1 MLNIWGRANSI
12 NVQKVLWCCAELDV
26 PFHRTDLG
34 GPFGGN
40 REAEYLK
47 LNPNGL
53 VPTVSD
59 GDLVLWESNAIVR
72 YVAARYGAGI
82 LCPED
87 FAERAAADKWMDWQ
101 LGTLWADFRPAFI
114 GLVRTPREERDP
126 AAIGA
131 SLEETS
137 RDWAMLDAHLASRE
151 YVTGPTLSMADIPL
165 GATIHRWFSL
175 DLEREPMP
183 NVEAWYAR
191 LRERPAYAAY
201 VDLPLS

>member
-12 NVQKVLWCCAELDV
+12 NVQKVLWCCVELDV
-26 PFHRTDLG
+26 PFHRIDLG

-40 REAEYLK
+40 RESEYLRM
-47 LNPNGL
+47 NPNGL

-72 YVAARYGAGI
+72 YVAASYGAGT
-82 LCPED
+82 LYPD
-87 FAERAAADKWMDWQ
+87 DPAERAAADKWMDWQ
-101 LGTLWADFRPAFI
+101 LGTLWVDFRPAFI
-114 GLVRTPREERDP
+114 GLVRTPPEERDH
-126 AAIGA
+126 AAIEA
-131 SLEETS
+131 SLAKTAEA
-137 RDWAMLDAHLASRE
+137 WAMLDRHLAGGK
-151 YVTGPTLSMADIPL
+151 YVTGPDLGMADIPL

-175 DLEREPMP
+175 DIERETLP

-201 VDLPLS
+201 VALPLS